1 MGMPSAN
8 ITYYPDD
15 ICDHTPGDARTYEI
29 LALRKIASRN
39 RTFRNENKRR
49 AVGSDCYDP

>member
-15 ICDHTPGDARTYEI
+15 ICDHTPGDARTYET